1 MAPEQIF
8 GQLLELGKSC
18 KMVETWLE
26 ANSSTFVLKVKETV
40 VTMITPSGSRGA
52 VNPWVFV
59 LMLGPHHRI
68 QNESENHQGA

>member
-26 ANSSTFVLKVKETV
+26 ANSSTFVLKVKETF
-40 VTMITPSGSRGA
+40 VTMIPASGLVEG
-52 VNPWVFV
+52 
-59 LMLGPHHRI
+59 
-68 QNESENHQGA
+68 Q